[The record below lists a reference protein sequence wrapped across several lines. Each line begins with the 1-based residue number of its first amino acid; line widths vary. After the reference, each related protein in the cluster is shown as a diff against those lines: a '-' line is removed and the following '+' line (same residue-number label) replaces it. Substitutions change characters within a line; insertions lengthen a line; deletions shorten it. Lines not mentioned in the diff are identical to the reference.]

1 MCAILSN
8 ALNLRDDLGGRNT
21 ASYFCHLPSIA
32 TLNLILS
39 SSLLSRFLFFFYGK
53 LNLPEQCG
61 PVFHSAA
68 RSFACRGEKPPAG
81 TTRRPFLITE
91 GQRRHPIN
99 CQEALKKKKKAWNWF
114 IADSSR
120 SPRRGHVTIEYRN
133 ARMESDEEEVKRRW
147 RGGGGQSGDTIYT
160 HVKNIVSR

>member
-81 TTRRPFLITE
+81 TSRRPFLITE

-99 CQEALKKKKKAWNWF
+99 CQEALKKKKKELE
-114 IADSSR
+114 IDSSPTALALR
-120 SPRRGHVTIEYRN
+120 DGVTWQSSIEMHGWRV
-133 ARMESDEEEVKRRW
+133 MKRRW
-147 RGGGGQSGDTIYT
+147 RGGEEEEARVEIQYIRT
-160 HVKNIVSR
+160 

>member
-81 TTRRPFLITE
+81 TSRRPFLITE

-99 CQEALKKKKKAWNWF
+99 CQEALKKKKKSLKL
-114 IADSSR
+114 IHRRQLSLSETGSR
-120 SPRRGHVTIEYRN
+120 DNRV
-133 ARMESDEEEVKRRW
+133 
-147 RGGGGQSGDTIYT
+147 
-160 HVKNIVSR
+160 

>member
-91 GQRRHPIN
+91 GQRQHPIN
-99 CQEALKKKKKAWNWF
+99 CQEALKKKKELE
-114 IADSSR
+114 IDSSPTALTLR
-120 SPRRGHVTIEYRN
+120 DGVMWQSSIEMHGWRV
-133 ARMESDEEEVKRRW
+133 MKRRW
-147 RGGGGQSGDTIYT
+147 RGGEEEEARVEIQYI
-160 HVKNIVSR
+160 RR